1 MLNYFNK
8 TIFFIQQNVRK
19 ECNGLM
25 NEFEKAVRKALIDKD
40 MKLTDLADAIGISLT
55 YLYDILNG
63 NRKAEHQKK
72 KIIEI
77 LELQE
82 DFD

>member
-1 MLNYFNK
+1 
-8 TIFFIQQNVRK
+8 
-19 ECNGLM
+19 M

-40 MKLTDLADAIGISLT
+40 MKLTDLADTIGISLT
-55 YLYDILNG
+55 YLYDILNN

-77 LELQE
+77 LNLQE
-82 DFD
+82 SFD